1 MLTRR
6 NFLIATMSTAAVLA
20 GCSSEPA
27 PESQVQD
34 EATSADGSVAVSGPT
49 GDTPEGN
56 ASTASTLV
64 VYFSATGTTQGV
76 AEEIAAHTGADLF
89 VITPSVA
96 YTDIDLNYNDSGSR
110 TSIER
115 AEGTLPELA
124 QMTPDPFDE
133 YDIVYLGY
141 PIWWGDAAWPVKT
154 FASANDFSGKTV
166 VPFCTSASSGIGSS
180 ADELASMTGT
190 GTWVAGERFGSGTP
204 TADIDAWVDS
214 LEL

>member
-1 MLTRR
+1 MG
-6 NFLIATMSTAAVLA
+6 TAAALV

-27 PESQVQD
+27 PESQAQD
-34 EATSADGSVAVSGPT
+34 EAASADGSAALSEPA
-49 GDTPEGN
+49 GDTPEGDT
-56 ASTASTLV
+56 STASALV
-64 VYFSATGTTQGV
+64 VYFSATGTTRGV
-76 AEEIAAHTGADLF
+76 AEEIVAHTGADLF

-96 YTDIDLNYNDSGSR
+96 YTDADLNYNDSGSR

-115 AEGTLPELA
+115 AEGTLPELI
-124 QMTPDPFDE
+124 QTTPDAFDG

-180 ADELASMTGT
+180 ADEPAGMTDT
-190 GTWVAGERFGSGTP
+190 GTWVAGTRFGSGTP
-204 TADIDAWVDS
+204 AADIDAWVDS
-214 LEL
+214 LAL